1 MAPHSKRSSASDLV
15 CEANTKHKVWIRRCA
30 PGSAPA
36 VSPIVHARSAQVGI
50 GERDSR
56 RAWGQQLVVRGQL
69 HSPMGKLVM
78 RVAHV
83 APIRARCFNSK
94 RTSFHVAL
102 ELEHVESV
110 DLRSE
115 IRKAHAVLAAFACA
129 GQRGDTVKSVAGRGD
144 TCRLLFLL
152 GVQHIARSP
161 AVVDRQQRRG
171 QQSALQRWPIYIPH
185 RTQGLYLSFGLQD

>member
-15 CEANTKHKVWIRRCA
+15 CEANTKHNVWIRRCA
-30 PGSAPA
+30 AGSAPA

-50 GERDSR
+50 GERESR
-56 RAWGQQLVVRGQL
+56 RGWGQQLVVRGQL
-69 HSPMGKLVM
+69 HSPMVKLVM

-110 DLRSE
+110 DLRSA
-115 IRKAHAVLAAFACA
+115 IRKADAVLPAFARA
-129 GQRGDTVKSVAGRGD
+129 GQRGDTLKRVARPGR
-144 TCRLLFLL
+144 CRLLFLL
-152 GVQHIARSP
+152 GVQHIVCVCA
-161 AVVDRQQRRG
+161 QRAHTVTRG
-171 QQSALQRWPIYIPH
+171 
-185 RTQGLYLSFGLQD
+185 RTGCKDTNTYR

>member
-1 MAPHSKRSSASDLV
+1 M
-15 CEANTKHKVWIRRCA
+15 
-30 PGSAPA
+30 
-36 VSPIVHARSAQVGI
+36 GI

-110 DLRSE
+110 DLRSA
-115 IRKAHAVLAAFACA
+115 IRKADAVLPAFARE
-129 GQRGDTVKSVAGRGD
+129 GQRGHTVKRVARRGR
-144 TCRLLFLL
+144 CRLLFLL
-152 GVQHIARSP
+152 GVQHIDSKVAPRAARGP
-161 AVVDRQQRRG
+161 RRG
-171 QQSALQRWPIYIPH
+171 ETPRERSAERRRCGQ
-185 RTQGLYLSFGLQD
+185 TFTTF